1 MSGLRTRVGGA
12 AMTAGPGWTR
22 RSHTLAL
29 LALFALVGG
38 MHGRSVTHGLF
49 LDDHAHI
56 RQLEEC
62 GWSPRELTNA
72 CRLELVGG
80 VIDIWWLP
88 ETTLRFFRPVSFAL
102 MKLTYTLSGWSPM
115 AMHIASLLWHYAVC
129 VMLLRLLTL
138 CGARPILALGVTT
151 MFAIHPGHVATVQ
164 WVAAQTE
171 LMVTAFLLGAALLHG
186 RRRGWWG
193 LERGGGWSAV
203 GAWVLFALACG
214 CRENAVMLP
223 FVLLVGEWQRK
234 SGWLD
239 ALRSLAPYGAILA
252 LYLVLRT
259 WMLGDATLPPAPYVI
274 HPSDPEF
281 VRFVFDKL
289 CYYLIS
295 EFLLVPC
302 IPFGGVLYFREHPQ
316 AFYGMTLGVAAVLGL
331 IGWAHRDRRGVVF
344 GLAWLVFFMLPVL
357 PAFESPHHLYLPGIG
372 WALLGMYGFQAATGM
387 KPARGSWTQ
396 FLRHTAAWTVG
407 VGIGLVFGL
416 VAYFAGMAVDA
427 AQMVE
432 DRVVE
437 EIAASS
443 PPVRDGDTLYLV
455 NLPTVAH
462 YVRLD
467 VERRCGVKDLKV
479 HVLTWS
485 PRLLGNQ
492 TGAEQVVDDPR
503 DPRVLE
509 VRVAEDRYFAGPLG
523 TVVSKAIGRRFPVEA
538 GKPVE
543 RPDFRVELVSADEQ
557 GISALRFIFREPL
570 NRPGVHVYW
579 GSRTRW
585 AFQLPLN

>member
-1 MSGLRTRVGGA
+1 MSGSSTVVGDVA
-12 AMTAGPGWTR
+12 ATAGPGWTR
-22 RSHTLAL
+22 RSFTLAL
-29 LALFALVGG
+29 LALLALIGG

-62 GWSPRELTNA
+62 GWSLRDLTDA

-102 MKLTYTLSGWSPM
+102 MKLTYTLTGWSPL
-115 AMHIASLLWHYAVC
+115 AMHIASLVWHLVVC
-129 VMLLRLLTL
+129 LMLLRLLTL
-138 CGARPILALGVTT
+138 CGARPILALGVTAL
-151 MFAIHPGHVATVQ
+151 FAIHPGNVATVQ
-164 WVAAQTE
+164 WVAVQTE
-171 LMVTAFLLGAALLHG
+171 LMVTAFLLAALLLHA

-193 LERGGGWSAV
+193 LERGAAWSAA
-203 GAWVLFALACG
+203 GAWVLFALGCG

-223 FVLLVGEWQRK
+223 FLLLLGEWQRRA
-234 SGWLD
+234 GWRD
-239 ALRSLAPYGAILA
+239 IFRSLAPYGVILA
-252 LYLVLRT
+252 GYLVLRT
-259 WMLGDATLPPAPYVI
+259 WMLGDATLPPKPYVI

-316 AFYGMTLGVAAVLGL
+316 AFYGMTLGVIAVLGL
-331 IGWAHRDRRGVVF
+331 IAWAHRDRRGVVF
-344 GLAWLVFFMLPVL
+344 GLAWLVLFMLPVL
-357 PAFESPHHLYLPGIG
+357 PAFESPHHLYLPAIG
-372 WALLGMYGFQAATGM
+372 WGLLGMYGFQAATGM
-387 KPARGSWTQ
+387 QPAAGSWVRR
-396 FLRHTAAWTVG
+396 LRHALAWSVG
-407 VGIGLVFGL
+407 VGIGLIFGL
-416 VAYFAGMAVDA
+416 VAYFAGLAMDA

-443 PPVRDGDTLYLV
+443 PPVRDGDTLYIF
-455 NLPTVAH
+455 NLPTIAH

-467 VERRCGVKDLKV
+467 VERRCGVKNLKV
-479 HVLTWS
+479 HALTWS

-492 TGAEQVVDDPR
+492 TGAEQTQVDAR
-503 DPRVLE
+503 TLE
-509 VRVAEDRYFAGPLG
+509 VRIAEDRYFAGPLG
-523 TVVSKAIGRRFPVEA
+523 VVVSKAIGRRFPVELD
-538 GKPVE
+538 KPVE
-543 RPDFRVELVSADEQ
+543 RPDFRVELIAADEL
-557 GISALRFIFREPL
+557 GISALRFVFREPL

-579 GSRTRW
+579 GSKPRW
-585 AFQLPLN
+585 ANRLQLE